1 MDEHA
6 SQVSILLRSSY
17 HLEDVEAL
25 GGVPEDARVEEVE
38 EAHSP

>member
-6 SQVSILLRSSY
+6 SQISILLRSSY

-25 GGVPEDARVEEVE
+25 GEVPEDARVEEVE
-38 EAHSP
+38 EGHSP